1 MGKKQTVWS
10 RFTNIFAANAHYA
23 LDKAEKSEASMQHIL
38 RKYTNKIV
46 DVENDVTEV
55 IALQKQREQDLVKL
69 NMEVEKLDKMVTSA
83 VEASKNEKEPGR
95 ADTLKNNA
103 IDLALKQ
110 KAQKAQAE
118 ALQAT
123 IDDQAPKIDKLKENL
138 DRMRQYRDELK
149 NNLSLLSARKNTVD
163 AQKNMAE
170 AMRVFDNSD
179 VSSDMARF
187 EEHISMEESK
197 VEAAQELRNS
207 SPEARYEALMGESA
221 TRADIARELGL

>member
-10 RFTNIFAANAHYA
+10 RFTNIFAANAHHA
-23 LDKAEKSEASMQHIL
+23 LDKAEKSEASMQHAL
-38 RKYTNKIV
+38 RKYTNQIV
-46 DVENDVTEV
+46 DAEASVARV
-55 IALQKQREQDLVKL
+55 IALQNQREKDLAKL
-69 NMEVEKLDKMVTSA
+69 NESIEKLGKMVPSA
-83 VEASKNEKEPGR
+83 VEAAKNEKDPVK
-95 ADTLKNNA
+95 ADALKNNA

-118 ALQAT
+118 ALQAA
-123 IDDQAPKIDKLKENL
+123 IDDQAPKITGLQEDLN
-138 DRMRQYRDELK
+138 RMRRHKTNLEND
-149 NNLSLLSARKNTVD
+149 LSLLSARKNTVD

-170 AMRVFDNSD
+170 AMRVFDGSD

-207 SPEARYEALMGESA
+207 SPEARYEALMGEDTS
-221 TRADIARELGL
+221 REEMKRKLGL

>member
-1 MGKKQTVWS
+1 
-10 RFTNIFAANAHYA
+10 
-23 LDKAEKSEASMQHIL
+23 
-38 RKYTNKIV
+38 
-46 DVENDVTEV
+46 
-55 IALQKQREQDLVKL
+55 
-69 NMEVEKLDKMVTSA
+69 MVTSA
-83 VEASKNEKEPGR
+83 VEASKNEKDPVK
-95 ADTLKNNA
+95 ADALKNNA

-170 AMRVFDNSD
+170 AMRVFDGSD

-221 TRADIARELGL
+221 TRADIAREIGL